1 MTPIL
6 LRTFRIGD
14 LQVSECA
21 EPDSVEISLPDGACR
36 LTEAQWQKLH
46 EISTSFRQYGDFVNF
61 QALPKQAELPLDL
74 TDFHL

>member
-1 MTPIL
+1 MTAPIL

-21 EPDSVEISLPDGACR
+21 EPDSVEISLPDGTCR

-61 QALPKQAELPLDL
+61 QPVPKQVELPLDPSL
-74 TDFHL
+74 